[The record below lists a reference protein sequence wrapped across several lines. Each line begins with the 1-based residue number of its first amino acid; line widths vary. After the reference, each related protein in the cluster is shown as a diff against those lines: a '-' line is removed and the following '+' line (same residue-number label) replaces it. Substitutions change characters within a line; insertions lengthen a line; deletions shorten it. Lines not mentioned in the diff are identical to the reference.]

1 MRASLPMRL
10 VLALGAAALLLMS
23 PASVRAQEPQL
34 APAPKAAPPPAR
46 PPASAP
52 VTRTVLANGMTVL
65 VQESPYEDIVA
76 IELLVRVGL
85 QQEGSNLAGITNLL
99 QEILS
104 DRIVKD
110 EKGEDIMEVT
120 GSIVDSSTEPDYARI
135 SILTTPEHMDLL
147 LRRVGAA
154 FRQRTMT
161 TPEVAEAR
169 TRVLQGFQAN
179 QGAFSALY
187 EIFLDNF
194 YRYHPYK
201 RTVAGAE
208 ASVKRMDPQ
217 TLDPYFQRWFVPNR
231 MVLSVAGKVDASVIA
246 DRAKKEFAALE
257 SHKETSV
264 EIQWEPKAS
273 EKEIF
278 LAAGSRLAWVFLGF
292 PAPGVGSQDYAAM
305 RVVQG
310 LLGEGLSSRLWT
322 ELREKR
328 GLAYELGSLYPEL
341 EGPSHMLAY
350 IITRPN
356 SVGESRRRI
365 LEEIDRVKTE
375 TVGTVELEETRRK
388 LIGNYL
394 LERETN
400 KGKAF
405 HLALAEIL
413 GIGYEADVSFLKH
426 LNAVTPA
433 DVQRVA
439 KQYLDNYTL
448 VVARPGGRFYLDF

>member
-1 MRASLPMRL
+1 MRRNLATLAAASL
-10 VLALGAAALLLMS
+10 LLIA
-23 PASVRAQEPQL
+23 PAFAQEPQL
-34 APAPKAAPPPAR
+34 APTPTPAPAKAAPAQR
-46 PPASAP
+46 TPASAP
-52 VTRTVLANGMTVL
+52 VNRTVLGNGMIVL

-85 QQEGSNLAGITNLL
+85 QQEGSNLAGITNLV

-104 DRIVKD
+104 DRIVK
-110 EKGEDIMEVT
+110 EKGEDIIEVT
-120 GSIVDSSTEPDYARI
+120 GSIVDTSAEPDYARI

-147 LRRVGAA
+147 LRRLGAA
-154 FRQRTMT
+154 VRQRSMD
-161 TPEVAEAR
+161 TPEVDEAR

-179 QGAFSALY
+179 QGAFTALY

-201 RTVAGAE
+201 RTVLGAE

-217 TLDPYFQRWFVPNR
+217 TLDPYFQRYFVPNR
-231 MVLSVAGKVDASVIA
+231 MVLSVAGKVDAVQIA
-246 DRAKKEFAALE
+246 DRARKEFASLQ

-264 EIQWEPKAS
+264 DIQWEPKAS

-328 GLAYELGSLYPEL
+328 GLAYELGSVYPEL

-365 LEEIDRVKTE
+365 LEEIDRVKRE
-375 TVGTVELEETRRK
+375 TVTVTELEETRRK

-413 GIGYEADVSFLKH
+413 GVGYEADVNFLKH

-439 KQYLDNYTL
+439 KVYLDNYTL

>member
-1 MRASLPMRL
+1 MRL
-10 VLALGAAALLLMS
+10 RGLTLVLGAAALLLI
-23 PASVRAQEPQL
+23 PPVAARAQEPQL
-34 APAPKAAPPPAR
+34 APTPKAVPTTR
-46 PPASAP
+46 PPASTP
-52 VTRTVLANGMTVL
+52 VQRTLLSNGMTVL

-76 IELLVRVGL
+76 LELLVRVGL

-110 EKGEDIMEVT
+110 EKGEDIIEVT
-120 GSIVDSSTEPDYARI
+120 GSIVDVTSEPDYARI
-135 SILTTPEHMDLL
+135 SILTTPEHLDLL
-147 LRRVGAA
+147 LRRLGAA
-154 FRQRTMT
+154 FRKRSMD
-161 TPEVAEAR
+161 TPEVDEAR
-169 TRVLQGFQAN
+169 TRVLQAFQAN

-201 RTVAGAE
+201 RTVQGAE
-208 ASVKRMDPQ
+208 ASVKRMDPA
-217 TLDPYFQRWFVPNR
+217 TLDPYFQRYFVPNR
-231 MVLSVAGKVDASVIA
+231 MVLSVAGKVESAQIA
-246 DRAKKEFAALE
+246 DKARKEFAALE
-257 SHKETSV
+257 SHKENSV
-264 EIQWEPKAS
+264 DIQWEPKAS

-305 RVVQG
+305 RVLQG

-328 GLAYELGSLYPEL
+328 GLAYELGSMYPEL

-365 LEEIDRVKTE
+365 LEEIDRVKRE
-375 TVGTVELEETRRK
+375 PVSSLELEETRRK
-388 LIGNYL
+388 LLGNYL

-413 GIGYEADVSFLKH
+413 GIGYEADVNFLKD
-426 LNAVTPA
+426 LNAVTSA